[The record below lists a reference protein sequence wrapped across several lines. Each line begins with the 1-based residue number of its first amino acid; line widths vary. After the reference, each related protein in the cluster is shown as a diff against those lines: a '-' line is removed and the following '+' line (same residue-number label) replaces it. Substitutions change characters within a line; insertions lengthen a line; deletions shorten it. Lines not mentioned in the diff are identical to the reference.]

1 MTALTNAEICYLL
14 AFPDATEKATEPPQK
29 IRGLKDAPYF
39 QPLDV
44 TVRTLGQFQVEAMG
58 VGVTVTR
65 QKYDERIQMVEC
77 RFSLPAILS
86 EESNQLCESIQ
97 KALTGRLVPREHQ
110 ESGLFEQYVIL
121 LARGLDEA
129 PDDFVKKNATALTRF
144 IRTQRELFDKKQ
156 IDEILSSR
164 VRYSKDDLTLV
175 DWEGALVVAVDGD
188 YQSDIELLKVGNY
201 QLLRYRMVDQTLDN
215 SLRLIN
221 EKFRANPRRFL
232 PGPTRGQIRRIVQLR
247 LDIMLDFE
255 HTEQNL
261 LLIGDWYTA
270 QLYHAIRDEFYL
282 EEWKQSIKDK
292 LDNLQDI
299 IQTIQEN
306 FSLTWAGLL
315 ERVELIGWILLLI
328 GYFVLF
334 FMEEIFKNKP

>member
-1 MTALTNAEICYLL
+1 MSLLRNAEICYLL

-39 QPLDV
+39 QPLDI
-44 TVRTLGQFQVEAMG
+44 TVRTLGQVQVEAMG
-58 VGVTVTR
+58 VGITVTR

-77 RFSLPAILS
+77 RFNLSDTLS

-97 KALTGRLVPREHQ
+97 KALTGMLVPREHQ
-110 ESGLFEQYVIL
+110 ESGLYEQYVIL
-121 LARGLDEA
+121 LAREMEDA
-129 PDDFVKKNATALTRF
+129 PDDFVKKNAAALTRF
-144 IRTQRELFDKKQ
+144 IRTQREVFDKKQ

-175 DWEGALVVAVDGD
+175 DWEGALVIAVDGD

-201 QLLRYRMVDQTLDN
+201 QLLRYRMVDKTLDD
-215 SLRLIN
+215 SLHLIN
-221 EKFRANPRRFL
+221 EQFRANPRRFL

-282 EEWKQSIKDK
+282 EEWKRSIKDK

-315 ERVELIGWILLLI
+315 ERAELIGWIVLLI

-334 FMEEIFKNKP
+334 FMEEIFKKP

>member
-1 MTALTNAEICYLL
+1 MTILRSAEICYLL
-14 AFPDATEKATEPPQK
+14 AFPDATEKTTEPPQK

-58 VGVTVTR
+58 VGITVTR

-77 RFSLPAILS
+77 RFELPDILS

-97 KALTGRLVPREHQ
+97 KALTGMLVPREHQ
-110 ESGLFEQYVIL
+110 ESGLYEQYVIL
-121 LARGLDEA
+121 LARGVEDA
-129 PDDFVKKNATALTRF
+129 PDDFVKKNGIALARF
-144 IRTQRELFDKKQ
+144 IRTQREVFDKKQ

-175 DWEGALVVAVDGD
+175 DWEGALVIAVDGD

-201 QLLRYRMVDQTLDN
+201 QLLRYRMVDKTLDD
-215 SLRLIN
+215 SLHLIN
-221 EKFRANPRRFL
+221 DKFRANPRRFM

-282 EEWKQSIKDK
+282 EEWKRSIKDK

-315 ERVELIGWILLLI
+315 ERAELIGWIILLV

-334 FMEEIFKNKP
+334 FMEEIFKKP

>member
-1 MTALTNAEICYLL
+1 MTTLANAEICYLL
-14 AFPDATEKATEPPQK
+14 AFPDAAEKTTEPSQT

-39 QPLDV
+39 QPLDI
-44 TVRTLGQFQVEAMG
+44 TVRTLSQVQVEAMG

-65 QKYDERIQMVEC
+65 QKFDERIQMVEC
-77 RFSLPAILS
+77 RFSLPNILTA
-86 EESNQLCESIQ
+86 ESNQLCEAIQ
-97 KALTGRLVPREHQ
+97 KALTGMLVPREYQ
-110 ESGLFEQYVIL
+110 EKGLFEQYVIL
-121 LARGLDEA
+121 LARLANGTPDE
-129 PDDFVKKNATALTRF
+129 FVEANAAALARF
-144 IRTQRELFDKKQ
+144 IRTQREVFDQTQ

-164 VRYSKDDLTLV
+164 VRYSQDDLTLV
-175 DWEGALVVAVDGD
+175 DWEGALVIARDGD

-201 QLLRYRMVDQTLDN
+201 QLLRYRMVDQTLDG